1 MHDTLLDLLRCPVCG
16 TRLSLVEHHAL
27 LRRGADGEAGI
38 AVITQC
44 PSGALSYSVDGVEHR
59 DREDDPM
66 ILIAPNG
73 PYAIFGGADLR
84 DVTWAEGASKE
95 HFDLCRCGHSKNKPF
110 CDGAHRDHPFDDA
123 PPPAD

>member
-1 MHDTLLDLLRCPVCG
+1 
-16 TRLSLVEHHAL
+16 
-27 LRRGADGEAGI
+27 
-38 AVITQC
+38 
-44 PSGALSYSVDGVEHR
+44 
-59 DREDDPM
+59 M

-123 PPPAD
+123 PTPAD